1 MKNFILY
8 ILFIFS
14 LSSYSQDLITI
25 KHTNYT
31 TTFSKSLKY
40 PIVVEWRETKSNVA
54 CPTPLKRK
62 DQFQS
67 DPQLLKDT
75 NLMLDYVRSGF
86 DRGHMSPAAS
96 NLCGGDKVLTECFYF
111 SNMSPQTHTLNAGD
125 WKSLEMETRSIATE
139 KDSVHVWC
147 GNIGVLKKIGSV
159 SVPTKCWKVIYIKK
173 TKKFKA
179 YLFINN
185 TSKPDGIIDNEVSV
199 LFISKLTGLT
209 FK

>member
-1 MKNFILY
+1 MKILT
-8 ILFIFS
+8 LFLFLVFS
-14 LSSYSQDLITI
+14 LSSYSQDLVTI

-40 PIVVEWRETKSNVA
+40 PIVVEWWETKDNVA

-62 DQFQS
+62 DQFQP
-67 DPQLLKDT
+67 DPQLLDDT
-75 NLMLDYVRSGF
+75 NLISDYVGSGF

-96 NLCGGDKVLTECFYF
+96 NLCSGDKVLTECFYF
-111 SNMSPQTHTLNAGD
+111 SNMSPQTHALNAGS
-125 WKSLEMETRSIATE
+125 WKLLEVETRAIATE
-139 KDSVHVWC
+139 KDSMHVWC
-147 GNIGVLKKIGSV
+147 GNIGELKKIGRV

-173 TKKFKA
+173 TKTFKA

-185 TSKPDGIIDNEVSV
+185 TSKSDGIIDNEVSV

>member
-1 MKNFILY
+1 MKILT
-8 ILFIFS
+8 LFLFLVFS
-14 LSSYSQDLITI
+14 LSSYSQDLVTI

-40 PIVVEWRETKSNVA
+40 PIVVEWWETKANVA

-62 DQFQS
+62 DQFQP
-67 DPQLLKDT
+67 DPQLLNDT
-75 NLMLDYVRSGF
+75 NLISDYVRSGF

-96 NLCGGDKVLTECFYF
+96 NLCSGDKVLTECFYF
-111 SNMSPQTHTLNAGD
+111 SNMSPQVHTLNAGD
-125 WKSLEMETRSIATE
+125 WKSLEVETRAIATE

-147 GNIGVLKKIGSV
+147 GNIGVLKKIGRV

-185 TSKPDGIIDNEVSV
+185 TSKPNGIIDNEVSV
-199 LFISKLTGLT
+199 LFISKLTGLK

>member
-1 MKNFILY
+1 MKILT
-8 ILFIFS
+8 LFLFLVFS
-14 LSSYSQDLITI
+14 LSSYSQDLVTI

-40 PIVVEWRETKSNVA
+40 PIVVEWWETKANVA

-62 DQFQS
+62 DQFQP
-67 DPQLLKDT
+67 DPQLLDDT
-75 NLMLDYVRSGF
+75 NLISDYVGSGF

-96 NLCGGDKVLTECFYF
+96 NLCSGDKVLTECFYF
-111 SNMSPQTHTLNAGD
+111 SNMSPQTHALNAGS
-125 WKSLEMETRSIATE
+125 WKLLEVETRAIATE
-139 KDSVHVWC
+139 KDSMHVWC
-147 GNIGVLKKIGSV
+147 GNIGELKKIGRV

-173 TKKFKA
+173 TKTFKA

-185 TSKPDGIIDNEVSV
+185 TSKSDGIIDNEVSV